1 MRVALEEVMLG
12 DNILDRDFSLDF
24 ERIESHEV
32 SFDSTARDQICL
44 LCVQFIGEA
53 RLHHR
58 TPPFDADAARSKAR
72 TIYRKA
78 TAAKR
83 ALCELSACSYD
94 AAEHDF
100 YLFYPDDS
108 NSYLFLVKRATRLV
122 KRIARAAEKK
132 AAESYPVGR
141 PKLLNFKNLVHELYR
156 IYLGSGGKRKI
167 TWDKNRKCYRG
178 FPIFFV
184 KRVIEQIR
192 PFVPEPVLKKFL
204 PEKES
209 AVSRTA
215 AEIIWNFEKEKSKN
229 GGETQLKIAILM
241 PYAKFDTS
249 FDPVIRSPHEHKR
262 NLRPVH

>member
-1 MRVALEEVMLG
+1 MSDDG
-12 DNILDRDFSLDF
+12 FSLDF
-24 ERIESHEV
+24 ETIESHEV
-32 SFDSTARDQICL
+32 SLDSMARDQICL
-44 LCVQFIGEA
+44 LCFQFIGEA
-53 RLHHR
+53 RLYHR
-58 TPPFDADAARSKAR
+58 SPPFDADAARRKAR
-72 TIYRKA
+72 AIYCKA

-83 ALCELSACSYD
+83 ALLELSACSFD

-100 YLFYPDDS
+100 YLFYPEDT
-108 NSYLFLVKRATRLV
+108 SYLFLMKRAIRLV
-122 KRIARAAEKK
+122 RRVAQAAEKK

-141 PKLLNFKNLVHELYR
+141 PTLLNFKNLVHELYR
-156 IYLGSGGKRKI
+156 IYLGSGGKGKI

-178 FPIFFV
+178 FPIFFI

-215 AEIIWNFEKEKSKN
+215 AEVIWNFEKEKSKN
-229 GGETQLKIAILM
+229 GEEMQLKIAILM

-249 FDPVIRSPHEHKR
+249 FHPVIRCPHEHKR
-262 NLRPVH
+262 NLRTVH